1 MRRLP
6 VTLTATLATAAA
18 AALLLA
24 GCSSSPDPAESSA
37 TAAAPTPGTASCA
50 DSGSASNSVTVTGDF
65 GAAPTTAFTGPYTID
80 TTERTIVTKGDGD
93 ELAAGDMATVD
104 FTIYNGSTGDK
115 VFSTFDQG
123 STPLQLT
130 VDESQFIV
138 GVVRAVNC
146 APVGSRVAAV
156 IPPADGFGTNGN
168 SSLGIGATD
177 SMVMVADIEQLVPS
191 RADGQDQPAQ
201 DGLPTVALDDTG
213 KPTITIPQADAPAD
227 LQLEVLKKGDGQT
240 VADGDTV
247 TVQYQG
253 VIWRTGEVFD
263 QSWGRGPSSFQTSGV
278 VPGFKQALV
287 GQTVGSQVL
296 VVIPP
301 ALGYGDQGNSAAG
314 IQGTDTLVFV
324 VDILAADTP
333 RS

>member
-6 VTLTATLATAAA
+6 LTLTATLATTAA

-24 GCSSSPDPAESSA
+24 GCASSPDPSSTDSTGA
-37 TAAAPTPGTASCA
+37 ATTAAGSCA

-80 TTERTIVTKGDGD
+80 STERTIITKGDGD
-93 ELAAGDMATVD
+93 DLKNGDMATVD

-123 STPLQLT
+123 ATPLQLT
-130 VDESQFIV
+130 IDESQFIP

-156 IPPADGFGTNGN
+156 IPPADGFGTQGN
-168 SSLGIGATD
+168 SSLNISATD
-177 SMVMVADIEQLVPS
+177 SMVMVADIEHLVPS
-191 RADGQDQPAQ
+191 RADGADQAPQ

-213 KPTITIPQADAPAD
+213 APTITIPQTDAPAD
-227 LQLEVLKKGDGQT
+227 LQLEVLKKGDGDT

-263 QSWGRGPSSFQTSGV
+263 QSWGRGPASFQTGGV

-301 ALGYGDQGNSAAG
+301 ALGYGDAGNSSAG

>member
-6 VTLTATLATAAA
+6 MTLTATLATTAAA
-18 AALLLA
+18 VLLLA
-24 GCSSSPDPAESSA
+24 GCSSSPDTDTSA
-37 TAAAPTPGTASCA
+37 TGSATTAANTCA

-65 GAAPTTAFTGPYTID
+65 GSAPTTAFTGPYTID
-80 TTERTIVTKGDGD
+80 TTERTIVSEGDGD
-93 ELAAGDMATVD
+93 DLATGDMVTID

-130 VDESQFIV
+130 VDEGQFIA
-138 GVVRAVNC
+138 GVVKAVNC

-156 IPPADGFGTNGN
+156 IPPADGFGSSGN
-168 SSLGIGATD
+168 TSLGITGTD
-177 SMVMVADIEQLVPS
+177 SMVMVADIESIVPS
-191 RADGQDQPAQ
+191 RADGADQPAQ
-201 DGLPTVALDDTG
+201 DGFPTVSLDDSG
-213 KPTITIPQADAPAD
+213 APTVTIPQADPPAD
-227 LQLEVLKKGDGQT
+227 LQLEVLKKGDGAT

-263 QSWGRGPSSFQTSGV
+263 QSWGRGPASFQTSGV
-278 VPGFKQALV
+278 VEGFKQALV
-287 GQTVGSQVL
+287 GQTVGSQV
-296 VVIPP
+296 VVIIPP

-324 VDILAADTP
+324 VDILATDTP